1 MRTVVVHQ
9 LRNLCGVSL
18 ELITEIK
25 VGRQV
30 DGWMGGWVDG
40 WMGGWVDGWMGGWVD
55 GWMDR

>member
-9 LRNLCGVSL
+9 LCNLCRVSL

-25 VGRQV
+25 VGRHVV

-40 WMGGWVDGWMGGWVD
+40 
-55 GWMDR
+55 

>member
-1 MRTVVVHQ
+1 MRMVVVHQ

-40 WMGGWVDGWMGGWVD
+40 WMDM
-55 GWMDR
+55 